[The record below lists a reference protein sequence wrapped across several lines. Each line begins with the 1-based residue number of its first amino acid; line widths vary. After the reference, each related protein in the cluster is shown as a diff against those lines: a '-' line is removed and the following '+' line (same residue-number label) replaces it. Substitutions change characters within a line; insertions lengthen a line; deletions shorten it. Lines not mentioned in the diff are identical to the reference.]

1 MEGDVGEDHQVL
13 DEGEQGVDWRDRADR
28 SVYLSDEESQL
39 SHRLRSAAL
48 HQSVSHG
55 TSCCHISLD
64 GDVYTVLRLRLL
76 SVRSLGQ
83 AGQRIHKQQTT
94 EPTKHLLACSSLSR
108 DQSPSPWLPSAALLV
123 GKLEPAERLDLQIVL
138 GLVHDLPLV
147 GDVQN
152 TSSRR
157 HH

>member
-28 SVYLSDEESQL
+28 SVYLSYSSDEESQL

-48 HQSVSHG
+48 HQSLSHG

-83 AGQRIHKQQTT
+83 AGQRIHKQQTPARLQQSQQRPESVSMVT
-94 EPTKHLLACSSLSR
+94 VCSSSGWKTGA
-108 DQSPSPWLPSAALLV
+108 S
-123 GKLEPAERLDLQIVL
+123 
-138 GLVHDLPLV
+138 
-147 GDVQN
+147 
-152 TSSRR
+152 
-157 HH
+157 